1 MTDNK
6 NETAGPPKEDV
17 PQNPNPEPATENKPQ
32 ETSQPQTIENVAP
45 ATSSEQQ
52 NPQAS
57 EQPKPEEKQETK
69 EEKKE
74 SKPASKQEAKPTTSQ
89 SNKGAAK
96 GKKKEGKGRPSS
108 KTKKGKKGKD
118 KEKEQA
124 EKEAEEKRLEMERL
138 EEERKKKEEEE
149 RLKKEEEERL
159 KREEEERIRLEEEKK
174 KQKEE
179 EEDKRVLFLVQCLI
193 ESSFVKDKNDERL
206 TKDIVNKLFDFLD
219 KPKCVTLFLKFKDD
233 KEDELVCRENILELY
248 DPTQNPESQEN
259 NMSSGTQNFVSRSD
273 YEFFFFLK
281 KKQCR
286 ITKKNMHEEIV
297 YDKVDGNI
305 DKYLLDKMKENL
317 SDRIFNLNWPEGI
330 KNDLIS
336 NMHKFLIILNQSYFQ
351 ELNKV
356 VLYIPREN
364 VSGSE
369 ASKDKEL
376 VARLESIM
384 IEWTNQI
391 RDFLSNQDN
400 ASNREDFDINEEIS
414 YLESR
419 NSNLA
424 AISDQL
430 ENKELID
437 IVNTL
442 SKTRASSENLKGFK
456 DLKDKI
462 LEQKYITSDTHRFL
476 KILKNPCDK
485 IRNPKTE
492 IKEIKPILIEIMN
505 KIRVITEFC
514 DSYKTPEDVDNL
526 LKKVSFQ
533 LIHKFTQKI
542 QENDK
547 NIMTEYNDKLYQNIL
562 DINKCINDWVS
573 IYNQFQERIEMF
585 EKNEELKK
593 KWQKDKKHSQTVF
606 YELETF
612 QKRCNNLEEICLC
625 QLQFGKNKNSNIN
638 PIWGGTKR
646 FEITK
651 QLNDIKEKFDDKMY
665 MLFKSGN
672 NVLNTKVNKWQEEFR
687 IFSKHVEDLEDMYK
701 NTISSAFKR
710 VNTLEE
716 AVNYVENFY
725 SLAKLQKIKNYIKND
740 IALEVI
746 YIYTNEI
753 EQMNEKNN
761 QKTFVRMNMQTTE
774 GSNTLWSKYLSLRME
789 DYDKLIQK
797 MNQIL
802 LGKNSKEELPYEK
815 NKKMEELR
823 KELKTLRG
831 SVKAYLQG
839 ENPVVKDEL
848 EALSKIDQ
856 NKLMEKL
863 KHPLIVELVQTSQF
877 NRNEEIFFK
886 LYQCNYP
893 SELMKYTAYVNCYSR
908 FEEFSITG
916 DTVKF
921 IRELESQKRRVREL
935 VINACR
941 EYNQLV
947 LSVKKETEKIIFKEE
962 FNKLIND
969 NVMRLQNNYW
979 NQQGGFDKVINQ
991 VRTKVKEMSKMIN
1004 EFKSHSMK
1012 INDICEQI
1020 SKRLFFHIEKNADIY
1035 NKDDFILEQERVCKE
1050 TSQFIEEK
1058 ATEIIDLLMKSYNFI
1073 SNVDE
1078 VEVFKGFKAY
1088 IEEISKKG
1096 FNDALERSLTN
1107 SIIAMHRAMLGEGGN
1122 SYLSAFFRVDV
1133 LLSEGKFKKSNYKF
1147 EPDDKELT
1155 TIINNTVARMK
1166 SSAESAPEIYALFIK
1181 RNPEFEK
1188 KLKNTFGSKKTEI
1201 Y

>member
-1 MTDNK
+1 MSDNK
-6 NETAGPPKEDV
+6 NETEGPPKEDV
-17 PQNPNPEPATENKPQ
+17 PRNPNPEPATENKPQ

-52 NPQAS
+52 NPQTS

-118 KEKEQA
+118 KDKEQA
-124 EKEAEEKRLEMERL
+124 EKEAEEKKKEMERL

-149 RLKKEEEERL
+149 KLKKEEEERL
-159 KREEEERIRLEEEKK
+159 RQEEEERLRLEEEKK

-219 KPKCVTLFLKFKDD
+219 KPKCVQLFLKFKDD
-233 KEDELVCRENILELY
+233 KEDELICRENILELY
-248 DPTQNPESQEN
+248 DPTENRESQEN
-259 NMSSGTQNFVSRSD
+259 NLSSGTQNFISRSD

-317 SDRIFNLNWPEGI
+317 SDRIFSLNWPEGI

-400 ASNREDFDINEEIS
+400 ASNREDFDINEEIN

-456 DLKDKI
+456 DLKDRI

-485 IRNPKTE
+485 IRNSKTE
-492 IKEIKPILIEIMN
+492 IREIKPILIEIMN

-547 NIMTEYNDKLYQNIL
+547 KIMTEYNDKLYQNIL
-562 DINKCINDWVS
+562 DINKCINDWVN
-573 IYNQFQERIEMF
+573 IYNQFQERIE
-585 EKNEELKK
+585 L
-593 KWQKDKKHSQTVF
+593 
-606 YELETF
+606 
-612 QKRCNNLEEICLC
+612 
-625 QLQFGKNKNSNIN
+625 
-638 PIWGGTKR
+638 
-646 FEITK
+646 
-651 QLNDIKEKFDDKMY
+651 
-665 MLFKSGN
+665 
-672 NVLNTKVNKWQEEFR
+672 
-687 IFSKHVEDLEDMYK
+687 
-701 NTISSAFKR
+701 
-710 VNTLEE
+710 
-716 AVNYVENFY
+716 
-725 SLAKLQKIKNYIKND
+725 
-740 IALEVI
+740 
-746 YIYTNEI
+746 
-753 EQMNEKNN
+753 
-761 QKTFVRMNMQTTE
+761 
-774 GSNTLWSKYLSLRME
+774 
-789 DYDKLIQK
+789 
-797 MNQIL
+797 
-802 LGKNSKEELPYEK
+802 
-815 NKKMEELR
+815 
-823 KELKTLRG
+823 
-831 SVKAYLQG
+831 
-839 ENPVVKDEL
+839 
-848 EALSKIDQ
+848 
-856 NKLMEKL
+856 
-863 KHPLIVELVQTSQF
+863 
-877 NRNEEIFFK
+877 
-886 LYQCNYP
+886 
-893 SELMKYTAYVNCYSR
+893 
-908 FEEFSITG
+908 
-916 DTVKF
+916 
-921 IRELESQKRRVREL
+921 
-935 VINACR
+935 
-941 EYNQLV
+941 
-947 LSVKKETEKIIFKEE
+947 
-962 FNKLIND
+962 
-969 NVMRLQNNYW
+969 
-979 NQQGGFDKVINQ
+979 
-991 VRTKVKEMSKMIN
+991 
-1004 EFKSHSMK
+1004 
-1012 INDICEQI
+1012 
-1020 SKRLFFHIEKNADIY
+1020 
-1035 NKDDFILEQERVCKE
+1035 
-1050 TSQFIEEK
+1050 
-1058 ATEIIDLLMKSYNFI
+1058 
-1073 SNVDE
+1073 
-1078 VEVFKGFKAY
+1078 
-1088 IEEISKKG
+1088 
-1096 FNDALERSLTN
+1096 
-1107 SIIAMHRAMLGEGGN
+1107 
-1122 SYLSAFFRVDV
+1122 
-1133 LLSEGKFKKSNYKF
+1133 
-1147 EPDDKELT
+1147 
-1155 TIINNTVARMK
+1155 
-1166 SSAESAPEIYALFIK
+1166 
-1181 RNPEFEK
+1181 FEK
-1188 KLKNTFGSKKTEI
+1188 K
-1201 Y
+1201 

>member
-6 NETAGPPKEDV
+6 NETAGPPKEDAQSV
-17 PQNPNPEPATENKPQ
+17 PNQEQTSDNKPP
-32 ETSQPQTIENVAP
+32 ETSQSPTIVNAVP
-45 ATSSEQQ
+45 VTSEQQ
-52 NPQAS
+52 NPPTS
-57 EQPKPEEKQETK
+57 TEQKPEEAK
-69 EEKKE
+69 EEKKPSKPPSKPG
-74 SKPASKQEAKPTTSQ
+74 SKPASKQGAKPTTSQ
-89 SNKGAAK
+89 SNKGAATAAK
-96 GKKKEGKGRPSS
+96 GKKKDGGKKEGG
-108 KTKKGKKGKD
+108 KKGKKGKD

-124 EKEAEEKRLEMERL
+124 EKEAEEKRLEMQRL

-159 KREEEERIRLEEEKK
+159 KKEEEERLRLEEEKR
-174 KQKEE
+174 KQKED

-193 ESSFVKDKNDERL
+193 ESSFVKDKNDVRL

-219 KPKCVTLFLKFKDD
+219 KPKCVQLFFKFKDD
-233 KEDELVCRENILELY
+233 KEEELICRENILELY
-248 DPTQNPESQEN
+248 DPTVNKESQD
-259 NMSSGTQNFVSRSD
+259 NMLSSGTQNFVSRSD

-281 KKQCR
+281 KKPCR
-286 ITKKNMHEEIV
+286 ITKKNMHEQVV

-305 DKYLLDKMKENL
+305 DKYLLDKMKESL

-492 IKEIKPILIEIMN
+492 IKEIKPILMEIMN

-514 DSYKTPEDVDNL
+514 DTYKTPEDVDNL

-593 KWQKDKKHSQTVF
+593 KWK
-606 YELETF
+606 
-612 QKRCNNLEEICLC
+612 
-625 QLQFGKNKNSNIN
+625 
-638 PIWGGTKR
+638 
-646 FEITK
+646 
-651 QLNDIKEKFDDKMY
+651 
-665 MLFKSGN
+665 
-672 NVLNTKVNKWQEEFR
+672 
-687 IFSKHVEDLEDMYK
+687 
-701 NTISSAFKR
+701 
-710 VNTLEE
+710 
-716 AVNYVENFY
+716 
-725 SLAKLQKIKNYIKND
+725 
-740 IALEVI
+740 
-746 YIYTNEI
+746 
-753 EQMNEKNN
+753 
-761 QKTFVRMNMQTTE
+761 
-774 GSNTLWSKYLSLRME
+774 
-789 DYDKLIQK
+789 
-797 MNQIL
+797 
-802 LGKNSKEELPYEK
+802 
-815 NKKMEELR
+815 
-823 KELKTLRG
+823 
-831 SVKAYLQG
+831 
-839 ENPVVKDEL
+839 
-848 EALSKIDQ
+848 
-856 NKLMEKL
+856 
-863 KHPLIVELVQTSQF
+863 
-877 NRNEEIFFK
+877 
-886 LYQCNYP
+886 
-893 SELMKYTAYVNCYSR
+893 
-908 FEEFSITG
+908 
-916 DTVKF
+916 
-921 IRELESQKRRVREL
+921 
-935 VINACR
+935 
-941 EYNQLV
+941 
-947 LSVKKETEKIIFKEE
+947 
-962 FNKLIND
+962 
-969 NVMRLQNNYW
+969 
-979 NQQGGFDKVINQ
+979 
-991 VRTKVKEMSKMIN
+991 
-1004 EFKSHSMK
+1004 
-1012 INDICEQI
+1012 
-1020 SKRLFFHIEKNADIY
+1020 
-1035 NKDDFILEQERVCKE
+1035 
-1050 TSQFIEEK
+1050 
-1058 ATEIIDLLMKSYNFI
+1058 
-1073 SNVDE
+1073 
-1078 VEVFKGFKAY
+1078 
-1088 IEEISKKG
+1088 
-1096 FNDALERSLTN
+1096 
-1107 SIIAMHRAMLGEGGN
+1107 
-1122 SYLSAFFRVDV
+1122 
-1133 LLSEGKFKKSNYKF
+1133 
-1147 EPDDKELT
+1147 
-1155 TIINNTVARMK
+1155 
-1166 SSAESAPEIYALFIK
+1166 
-1181 RNPEFEK
+1181 
-1188 KLKNTFGSKKTEI
+1188 
-1201 Y
+1201 

>member
-1 MTDNK
+1 MSDIK
-6 NETAGPPKEDV
+6 NETADPPKEDQQQV
-17 PQNPNPEPATENKPQ
+17 PNTEQPPESQPQ
-32 ETSQPQTIENVAP
+32 ETSQPPTIENAVP
-45 ATSSEQQ
+45 ATTSEQQ
-52 NPQAS
+52 NPPAN
-57 EQPKPEEKQETK
+57 EQPKA

-74 SKPASKQEAKPTTSQ
+74 EPKEEKQPSKPTSKQGAKPSSQQGAKPPTSQ
-89 SNKGAAK
+89 SNNKPGAK
-96 GKKKEGKGRPSS
+96 GKKKEGGKGRPSS

-124 EKEAEEKRLEMERL
+124 EKEAEEKKLEMQRL

-159 KREEEERIRLEEEKK
+159 KKEEEERIRLEEEKK

-179 EEDKRVLFLVQCLI
+179 EEDKRVLYLVQCLV

-219 KPKCVTLFLKFKDD
+219 KPKCVQLFIKFKDE
-233 KEDELVCRENILELY
+233 KETELLCRENILELY
-248 DPTQNPESQEN
+248 DPTANRESQEN
-259 NMSSGTQNFVSRSD
+259 NLTSGTQNFISRSD

-281 KKQCR
+281 KKECR
-286 ITKKNMHEEIV
+286 ITKKNMHDEIV

-305 DKYLLDKMKENL
+305 DKYLLDKMKETL
-317 SDRIFNLNWPEGI
+317 SDRIFSLNWPEGI

-430 ENKELID
+430 ENNELIN

-462 LEQKYITSDTHRFL
+462 LEQKHITSDTHRFL

-492 IKEIKPILIEIMN
+492 IKEIKPILIDIMN
-505 KIRVITEFC
+505 RIRVITEFC

-562 DINKCINDWVS
+562 DINKCINDWTG

-585 EKNEELKK
+585 EKDEELKK
-593 KWQKDKKHSQTVF
+593 KWKKDKKHSQTVF

-612 QKRCNNLEEICLC
+612 QKRCSNLEEICLC

-761 QKTFVRMNMQTTE
+761 QKTFVRMSMQTAE

-789 DYDKLIQK
+789 DYDKLIQR

-802 LGKNSKEELPYEK
+802 IGKNSK
-815 NKKMEELR
+815 
-823 KELKTLRG
+823 
-831 SVKAYLQG
+831 
-839 ENPVVKDEL
+839 
-848 EALSKIDQ
+848 
-856 NKLMEKL
+856 
-863 KHPLIVELVQTSQF
+863 
-877 NRNEEIFFK
+877 
-886 LYQCNYP
+886 
-893 SELMKYTAYVNCYSR
+893 
-908 FEEFSITG
+908 
-916 DTVKF
+916 
-921 IRELESQKRRVREL
+921 
-935 VINACR
+935 
-941 EYNQLV
+941 
-947 LSVKKETEKIIFKEE
+947 
-962 FNKLIND
+962 
-969 NVMRLQNNYW
+969 
-979 NQQGGFDKVINQ
+979 
-991 VRTKVKEMSKMIN
+991 
-1004 EFKSHSMK
+1004 
-1012 INDICEQI
+1012 
-1020 SKRLFFHIEKNADIY
+1020 
-1035 NKDDFILEQERVCKE
+1035 
-1050 TSQFIEEK
+1050 
-1058 ATEIIDLLMKSYNFI
+1058 
-1073 SNVDE
+1073 
-1078 VEVFKGFKAY
+1078 
-1088 IEEISKKG
+1088 
-1096 FNDALERSLTN
+1096 
-1107 SIIAMHRAMLGEGGN
+1107 
-1122 SYLSAFFRVDV
+1122 
-1133 LLSEGKFKKSNYKF
+1133 
-1147 EPDDKELT
+1147 
-1155 TIINNTVARMK
+1155 
-1166 SSAESAPEIYALFIK
+1166 
-1181 RNPEFEK
+1181 
-1188 KLKNTFGSKKTEI
+1188 
-1201 Y
+1201 